1 MCLQIFVNCVWWKTP
16 AWCFLAKTCLF
27 MQIDEFKI
35 VFYTICTSALLNSL
49 LWKER
54 IQDLI
59 SQFEGKSW
67 SFQSEWFYLNF
78 LLILMCVCFFLK
90 KQKPKQNYHRAVVCR
105 HLSLLRMYLSRT
117 FQTCQ
122 EQNCRSEPGSS
133 APPSRSTCSISSA
146 SAPASSSGRIFK
158 GVSSVGAKGA
168 QFLQTVSKNVCNK
181 GIINRWV
188 IHSHFS
194 VATSVRLSL
203 GVEGSYNW
211 LLTMQNPSITVTS
224 FPRGSSKGRRAR
236 KLEQI
241 STVRHPPVEQNTEI
255 QALQSCWLQQALL
268 TWRKKKKSKALH
280 T

>member
-1 MCLQIFVNCVWWKTP
+1 MCDFVIF
-16 AWCFLAKTCLF
+16 F
-27 MQIDEFKI
+27 
-35 VFYTICTSALLNSL
+35 
-49 LWKER
+49 
-54 IQDLI
+54 
-59 SQFEGKSW
+59 
-67 SFQSEWFYLNF
+67 
-78 LLILMCVCFFLK
+78 FFLNK
-90 KQKPKQNYHRAVVCR
+90 YYRAVVCR

-133 APPSRSTCSISSA
+133 APLSRSTCSISSA
-146 SAPASSSGRIFK
+146 SAPASSSGQIFK

-194 VATSVRLSL
+194 VATLVLLSL
-203 GVEGSYNW
+203 GVEGSYNQ

-268 TWRKKKKSKALH
+268 TWRKKKKKKQGLAHLASAKRRFIKITRPKGKNKQSSLTCYLH
-280 T
+280 NPPCLLVLPVVSHPAGGAVTPGI